1 MNKVFKKITACTLV
15 GAIVAGSFGSY
26 NQVNAKEAD
35 TGRKT
40 KILRDI
46 SSETSYIV
54 DCKNRFVY
62 DKISKE
68 YLQET
73 EKEEYLQGNNLVS
86 VELTETELKEIQK
99 TGAVIEEDICVT
111 GSGNKATKQTKADK
125 DKKVNKNTKKDKKR
139 ELPWNVESL
148 GVTEETQTSEDSSES
163 NGTQEKVKVAILDS
177 GIDFSENINVVERKN
192 FMDDEVSP
200 LYEDNT
206 GHGTAIAGII
216 ASSGEDGMVKG
227 VNPNVEIYSARILDT
242 DNKAPISR
250 VVESIYWAIE
260 EDVDIINI
268 SFGTTANSEILHNA
282 IKDATDA
289 GILVFAASGN
299 QGEDEGSTVEYPA
312 AYEEVV
318 AVGATN
324 PDGKVAD
331 MTSTGEELDIVA
343 PGINIHSVGWLD
355 MEVTCSGTSM
365 AVPHAVGAA
374 SLLWEMDKD
383 KSADFIKGL
392 LEASAKNV
400 EEDGEEYSFIDVEYA
415 KEIYDEYCEKYR
427 AAEDVEEINEI
438 YENDR
443 EVETYDEAVT
453 GSWSK
458 AKHEKTVEYA
468 SECAGDLSTSELKIV
483 KIGVRAPDVW
493 YSANIYDGTNK
504 NPWYLN
510 LRMFH
515 AMEDFNYVKVYEYI
529 MGMSMKC
536 REEGI
541 VAAQNINYP
550 NNNAGEYGE
559 CEIVKCQLNKACIEN
574 ILYGIETDEIYGYTY
589 SKKRAS
595 LIMLGFAMHLLGD
608 VFSHKSWEQYSQNR
622 WVSHGDYPQK
632 GAAGSG
638 KYETKKANGNYNRAD
653 DVTCCPKRFVG
664 AKEACAN
671 ALLMWSNN
679 ISADSYDIITD
690 VPTGYFCLEK
700 LYTYTLMSPHTFS
713 FSEYGNKLKKLSYA
727 D

>member
-374 SLLWEMDKD
+374 SLLWQMDLN

-392 LEASAKNV
+392 LEISSKSV
-400 EEDGEEYSFIDVEYA
+400 IDDGKEYYYIDVNYA
-415 KEIYDEYCEKYR
+415 NEIYDEYSKKYNSGIK
-427 AAEDVEEINEI
+427 EEVLEETYN
-438 YENDR
+438 NPAK
-443 EVETYDEAVT
+443 VETYDESVT

-458 AKHEKTVEYA
+458 KNHEAAVEYA
-468 SECAGDLSTSELKIV
+468 YSIAGGLTSTELKV
-483 KIGVRAPDVW
+483 LKLGSRAPDDHCQAKKVP
-493 YSANIYDGTNK
+493 TH
-504 NPWYLN
+504 
-510 LRMFH
+510 RMFH
-515 AMEDFNYVKVYEYI
+515 AKDNYNYVKVYEYI
-529 MGMSMKC
+529 MDMAIKC
-536 REEGI
+536 KKSGHSEALKIG
-541 VAAQNINYP
+541 YP
-550 NNNAGEYGE
+550 NNDAGFYGE
-559 CEIVKCQLNKACIEN
+559 CATVKSWMGKAEIKVMLTDKNKYN
-574 ILYGIETDEIYGYTY
+574 
-589 SKKRAS
+589 KKNTS
-595 LIMLGFAMHLLGD
+595 LIMLGIAMHVVGD
-608 VFSHKSWEQYSQNR
+608 TYAHQFGVYTNGVWKDEPGVNDDTTNCPSRWACTKEQYIEMLELWNEQSKADFLNFIQ
-622 WVSHGDYPQK
+622 DYK
-632 GAAGSG
+632 GFRL
-638 KYETKKANGNYNRAD
+638 KN
-653 DVTCCPKRFVG
+653 
-664 AKEACAN
+664 
-671 ALLMWSNN
+671 L
-679 ISADSYDIITD
+679 SY
-690 VPTGYFCLEK
+690 
-700 LYTYTLMSPHTFS
+700 
-713 FSEYGNKLKKLSYA
+713 FSEISPGNLKFEPYRTIMDMHSY
-727 D
+727 

>member
-1 MNKVFKKITACTLV
+1 MNKVFKKIMAYTLV
-15 GAIVAGSFGSY
+15 GAIVAGSFGGY
-26 NQVNAKEAD
+26 RQVNAKETD
-35 TGRKT
+35 TGRKI
-40 KILRDI
+40 KILRDS

-62 DKISKE
+62 NKISKE

-73 EKEEYLQGNNLVS
+73 EKEAYLQDNNLVS
-86 VELTETELKEIQK
+86 LELTETELKEVEK

-111 GSGNKATKQTKADK
+111 GSGKKATKQTKVDK
-125 DKKVNKNTKKDKKR
+125 AKKINKNNGKAKKS

-148 GVTEETQTSEDSSES
+148 GVTEEIQQTEDSAEINES
-163 NGTQEKVKVAILDS
+163 REKVKVAILDS

-268 SFGTTANSEILHNA
+268 SFGTTVNSEILHNA

-289 GILVFAASGN
+289 GMLVFAASGN

-355 MEVTCSGTSM
+355 MEVVCNGTSM

-383 KSADFIKGL
+383 KPADFIKGL
-392 LEASAKNV
+392 LEASAKTV

-415 KEIYDEYCEKYR
+415 KEIYDEYCEKYS
-427 AAEDVEEINEI
+427 AVSDVEEINEA
-438 YENDR
+438 YENDE
-443 EVETYDEAVT
+443 EVDAYDMAVM
-453 GSWSK
+453 GSWSQ
-458 AKHEKTVEYA
+458 AEHIGFCEGA
-468 SECAGDLSTSELKIV
+468 SEKLNSQEIKILKMGAKYPDTVDGLKAMRTNVEWHGFYRDSNYLACYIYATKIALVGGDISKV
-483 KIGVRAPDVW
+483 
-493 YSANIYDGTNK
+493 TN
-504 NPWYLN
+504 P
-510 LRMFH
+510 
-515 AMEDFNYVKVYEYI
+515 
-529 MGMSMKC
+529 
-536 REEGI
+536 
-541 VAAQNINYP
+541 YP
-550 NNNAGEYGE
+550 NWQVHLNNMCSKVNLTGVAGKTWNNLLKSYNYSEKSPSVQKKYRK
-559 CEIVKCQLNKACIEN
+559 IF
-574 ILYGIETDEIYGYTY
+574 IYG
-589 SKKRAS
+589 
-595 LIMLGFAMHLLGD
+595 MAMHIATDVYAHSAFVNGNLLMHFNGQAD
-608 VFSHKSWEQYSQNR
+608 NPYIAINR
-622 WVSHGDYPQK
+622 WS
-632 GAAGSG
+632 AATGTAIDVVENLENNECGTLKDFTRQHSCFDGSFYLG
-638 KYETKKANGNYNRAD
+638 HIYYYANEINLSSYSDTVKKN
-653 DVTCCPKRFVG
+653 
-664 AKEACAN
+664 
-671 ALLMWSNN
+671 
-679 ISADSYDIITD
+679 
-690 VPTGYFCLEK
+690 
-700 LYTYTLMSPHTFS
+700 
-713 FSEYGNKLKKLSYA
+713 LKKVWTGQDKDRIYT
-727 D
+727 DRQIDGIDPY

>member
-374 SLLWEMDKD
+374 SLLWQMDLN

-415 KEIYDEYCEKYR
+415 KEIYDEYCEKYS
-427 AAEDVEEINEI
+427 ATADVEEINEI
-438 YENDR
+438 YENDS

-453 GSWSK
+453 GSWAKDNHIQLVEVAYNSTSYYLESWELNRIKYGAREIDNQFPSNYGEEDSSSFMHGYGNYVSNYRFLTYASK
-458 AKHEKTVEYA
+458 FIEKNGVAALMKDTYTVDGARVAAIKNRINNFEWPNYADTKHEKALIVFGFALHTAADAYA
-468 SECAGDLSTSELKIV
+468 HKAYGLQNGIYV
-483 KIGVRAPDVW
+483 
-493 YSANIYDGTNK
+493 NINHNKENSSVDADNYNYFRGRYDGALIMN
-504 NPWYLN
+504 YL
-510 LRMFH
+510 
-515 AMEDFNYVKVYEYI
+515 AMQRYFGSNGYGTYKQFVHQYYDSYKLHKLFSYSKVTTD
-529 MGMSMKC
+529 S
-536 REEGI
+536 
-541 VAAQNINYP
+541 
-550 NNNAGEYGE
+550 YGGSISE
-559 CEIVKCQLNKACIEN
+559 NKAF
-574 ILYGIETDEIYGYTY
+574 LKSVSYGD
-589 SKKRAS
+589 
-595 LIMLGFAMHLLGD
+595 
-608 VFSHKSWEQYSQNR
+608 
-622 WVSHGDYPQK
+622 
-632 GAAGSG
+632 
-638 KYETKKANGNYNRAD
+638 
-653 DVTCCPKRFVG
+653 
-664 AKEACAN
+664 
-671 ALLMWSNN
+671 
-679 ISADSYDIITD
+679 
-690 VPTGYFCLEK
+690 
-700 LYTYTLMSPHTFS
+700 
-713 FSEYGNKLKKLSYA
+713 
-727 D
+727 